1 MQINNREELKKFV
14 RETLRKIKENSASA
28 GAGAF
33 LTPAAFAPSNDEDD
47 AGKKALDADVTYT
60 IKPAKE
66 KRNFIK
72 LHELSYKQFKE
83 DQSMS
88 DVQKVNRAILEINR
102 NIREINRA
110 LDHSMKLKNESQ
122 MSNQSLWKRTNEAL
136 IKISNRM
143 NEAAKKTRKFANL
156 KEIQA
161 NQAKEKLQKA
171 LALAGVT
178 IKPEDI
184 ESDQQG
190 STIVLDVYIN
200 GEPHGFDITNN
211 QVTYQD
217 YDKEIPVGYIDNQE
231 DMVVGLKKIFK

>member
-1 MQINNREELKKFV
+1 MQINSREELKKFV

-60 IKPAKE
+60 VKPAKE
-66 KRNFIK
+66 KKNFIK

-88 DVQKVNRAILEINR
+88 DVQKVNKAILEINR

-136 IKISNRM
+136 QRSAKQFLDSN
-143 NEAAKKTRKFANL
+143 
-156 KEIQA
+156 
-161 NQAKEKLQKA
+161 
-171 LALAGVT
+171 
-178 IKPEDI
+178 
-184 ESDQQG
+184 QQVIG
-190 STIVLDVYIN
+190 KW
-200 GEPHGFDITNN
+200 E
-211 QVTYQD
+211 QD
-217 YDKEIPVGYIDNQE
+217 YESIITKMTALTKVN
-231 DMVVGLKKIFK
+231 